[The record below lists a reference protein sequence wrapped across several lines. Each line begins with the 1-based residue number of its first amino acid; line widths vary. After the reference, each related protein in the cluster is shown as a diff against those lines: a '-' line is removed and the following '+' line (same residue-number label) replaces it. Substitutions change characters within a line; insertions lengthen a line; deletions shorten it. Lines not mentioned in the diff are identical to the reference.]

1 MTETPPETPH
11 SKRKGCL
18 ALVAFWAVFFLVM
31 PFILGGGLQEF
42 FFPYE
47 EQQLK
52 LVLADARV
60 TAISENRRQY
70 TYYLDGNEL
79 QRYNFNAYVS
89 ANPALRK
96 QVDDSLGLD
105 LFDLGHYLR
114 LNDRLSKAANSPLLA
129 VQRGSLVTHW
139 ILYAAT
145 PEGKRPPLKKYIILD
160 GDTVVEHELSELF

>member
-1 MTETPPETPH
+1 MAQTSSAPPT
-11 SKRKGCL
+11 SKLKGCL
-18 ALVAFWAVFFLVM
+18 TLIAFFVTFFILA
-31 PFILGGGLQEF
+31 PFILWGGLREF

-52 LVLADARV
+52 MVLTDARV

-70 TYYLDGNEL
+70 TYYLDDNETEN
-79 QRYNFNAYVS
+79 YNFNGYVS

-114 LNDRLSKAANSPLLA
+114 LHDRLNKAANSPLLM
-129 VQRGSLVTHW
+129 VQRGPLVTHW
-139 ILYAAT
+139 ILYSAT
-145 PEGKRPPLKKYIILD
+145 SEGKLPPPKK
-160 GDTVVEHELSELF
+160 

>member
-1 MTETPPETPH
+1 MAEIPPATPT
-11 SKRKGCL
+11 SKRKGCFT
-18 ALVAFWAVFFLVM
+18 LVAFCAVFFLLL
-31 PFILGGGLQEF
+31 PFILEGGLTEF

-52 LVLADARV
+52 MALADARV

-70 TYYLDGNEL
+70 TYYLDDNETED
-79 QRYNFNAYVS
+79 YNFNGYVS

-105 LFDLGHYLR
+105 PFDLGHYLR
-114 LNDRLSKAANSPLLA
+114 LQDRLTKAANSPLLT
-129 VQRGSLVTHW
+129 VQRGPLVTHW

-145 PEGKRPPLKKYIILD
+145 PEAKLPPPKKYIIVA
-160 GDTVVEHELSELF
+160 GDTVIEHELSELF